1 VKLQKEYLG
10 WGNTCRPRVLAMSS
24 VSSCSGTVSM
34 WDLSMTATG
43 SESHK
48 ASDYMVGLGSF
59 LGELQISKPSGF
71 YPSSPPTSID
81 H

>member
-1 VKLQKEYLG
+1 
-10 WGNTCRPRVLAMSS
+10 
-24 VSSCSGTVSM
+24 
-34 WDLSMTATG
+34 
-43 SESHK
+43 
-48 ASDYMVGLGSF
+48 MVGLGSF